1 MGVSIAQV
9 LASISGLCTLLGI
22 VGQVSAEPIKP
33 HPCGLGLVERINPKS
48 SIHNASKASS
58 QVPPGNVR
66 VTFVDHST
74 FQIETPQGISA
85 ATDYAGLHIPGRV
98 PTIVTM
104 NNSHSSHHTDFV
116 DPAVKHILRGWHPEA
131 GIARHNLRVKDLRVY
146 NLPTNIFDFGQGAT
160 NSNSVFIF
168 EAVGLCFA
176 HLGHLHHFL
185 SQEQITQLG
194 RIDVLFVPI
203 DGTVT
208 LSHEEAMH
216 IIGQISPRVVMP
228 MHMSFAGADKFPEI
242 AASSHKVKYLG
253 TNTMLINRS
262 ILPGKTEIWFLVNEL

>member
-1 MGVSIAQV
+1 MGVPIAQV
-9 LASISGLCTLLGI
+9 LASISGLCILLGI
-22 VGQVSAEPIKP
+22 LGQVSAEPIKP
-33 HPCGLGLVERINPKS
+33 HPCGLGLVERINPKP

-58 QVPPGNVR
+58 QVPPGSVR

-104 NNSHSSHHTDFV
+104 NNSHSSHHTTSSIPRLNIFCGLAPLKLGLLV
-116 DPAVKHILRGWHPEA
+116 TTSALRIYEFTISPQIFSTLARGPLTAILFLSSRRSA
-131 GIARHNLRVKDLRVY
+131 YA
-146 NLPTNIFDFGQGAT
+146 LPTLATSIISESRANRSGGQNRCFVCPHRWHRDPQSRGSHAHHR
-160 NSNSVFIF
+160 SNQS
-168 EAVGLCFA
+168 
-176 HLGHLHHFL
+176 
-185 SQEQITQLG
+185 
-194 RIDVLFVPI
+194 
-203 DGTVT
+203 
-208 LSHEEAMH
+208 
-216 IIGQISPRVVMP
+216 RVVMP

-262 ILPGKTEIWFLVNEL
+262 LLPGKTEIWFLVTEL

>member
-1 MGVSIAQV
+1 MGVPV
-9 LASISGLCTLLGI
+9 TRVFASISGLCILLGL
-22 VGQVSAEPIKP
+22 VGQVNAEQRKP
-33 HPCGLGLVERINPKS
+33 NPCGLGLVEKINPKPA
-48 SIHNASKASS
+48 IRDASMVTSR
-58 QVPPGNVR
+58 VPPGNVR
-66 VTFVDHST
+66 VTFIDHST

-85 ATDYAGLHIPGRV
+85 ATDYAGFHIPGRV

-131 GIARHNLRVKDLRVY
+131 GIARHNLRVKDLRIY

-168 EAVGLCFA
+168 ETAGLCFA

-185 SQEQITQLG
+185 SREQIAQVG

-216 IIGQISPRVVMP
+216 IISQISPRVVMP
-228 MHMSFAGADKFPEI
+228 MHMSFAGAEKFPEI
-242 AASSHKVKYLG
+242 AATVHKVNRLG
-253 TNTMLINRS
+253 TYTMLMNRS
-262 ILPGKTEIWFLVNEL
+262 LLPVETEIWFLVNEL

>member
-1 MGVSIAQV
+1 MGIPIAQV
-9 LASISGLCTLLGI
+9 LSSISGLCILLGI
-22 VGQVSAEPIKP
+22 LGQVSAEPIKP
-33 HPCGLGLVERINPKS
+33 HPCGLGLVERINPKP

-58 QVPPGNVR
+58 QVPPGSVR

-160 NSNSVFIF
+160 NSNSIFIF
-168 EAVGLCFA
+168 EISSLN
-176 HLGHLHHFL
+176 
-185 SQEQITQLG
+185 
-194 RIDVLFVPI
+194 RI
-203 DGTVT
+203 
-208 LSHEEAMH
+208 
-216 IIGQISPRVVMP
+216 
-228 MHMSFAGADKFPEI
+228 
-242 AASSHKVKYLG
+242 SS
-253 TNTMLINRS
+253 
-262 ILPGKTEIWFLVNEL
+262 